1 MGKTGIIIVNTGSP
15 AAPTSEAVAEYL
27 RAFLSDPRICPMNP
41 RLWRLI
47 LNRFII
53 PKRAPVSAAK
63 YATIWTDEGAPL
75 DAGMRS
81 LAQKLERACAHDD
94 DIALVRHAMC
104 YSAPFVED
112 ALADCREHDCNEVTV
127 IPLYP
132 QSAFSTTM
140 AVKDKVNQAIE
151 DLDWTPALRFV
162 ESYHDEPAYI
172 AAIAD
177 SVSQSGFDADA
188 GDRLLFA
195 FHSIPMT
202 DIRAGDTYDEQTRQ
216 TARNVADALGLPEN
230 AWRVGYQCR
239 FDKSRTWLGPFTK
252 EVLGTFADARRLFVI
267 APNFSVDC
275 LETTHDIQD
284 ALRGAWFEADAG
296 RTEDSFVY
304 VPCLNDSPAQIDL
317 IRQVVLRALSTPCV
331 PA

>member
-1 MGKTGIIIVNTGSP
+1 MDKTGIIIVNTGSP

-41 RLWRLI
+41 RLWHLI

-63 YATIWTDEGAPL
+63 YASIWTDEGAPL

-81 LAQKLERACAHDD
+81 LARKLERACAHDN
-94 DIALVRHAMC
+94 DIILVRHAMC

-112 ALADCREHDCNEVTV
+112 ALADCKEHSCDEVIV

-132 QSAFSTTM
+132 QSAFSTTA
-140 AVKDKVNQAIE
+140 AVKDKVDQAVE
-151 DLDWTPALRFV
+151 NLRRTPALRFV

-202 DIRAGDTYDEQTRQ
+202 DIRAGDTYDEQTQR
-216 TARNVADALGLPEN
+216 TARSVAGALGLSED

-252 EVLGTFADARRLFVI
+252 EVLGTLADARRLFVV

-284 ALRGAWFEADAG
+284 TLRDAWLEANAG
-296 RTEDSFVY
+296 KPEDSFVY
-304 VPCLNDSPAQIDL
+304 VPCLNDSPAQVDL
-317 IRQVVLRALSTPCV
+317 IRQVALCALSTPCAPV
-331 PA
+331 